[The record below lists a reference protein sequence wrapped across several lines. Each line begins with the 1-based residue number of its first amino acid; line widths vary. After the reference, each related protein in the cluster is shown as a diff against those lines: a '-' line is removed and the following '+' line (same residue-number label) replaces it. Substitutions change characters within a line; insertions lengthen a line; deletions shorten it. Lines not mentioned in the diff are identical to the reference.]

1 MTDVMKSVRSDET
14 MFSVNLRK
22 VNGEAPTVS
31 SCLAYFPNVNH
42 RIRFP
47 ESNRLAD
54 VFHIPLAV
62 ALGREIDQLSGKMEV
77 LAKPT
82 FSVELPGLVLAGLRI
97 IVSREEDGEQTIL
110 IRFKH
115 FIGALQAAFLP
126 SVGFDTPRI
135 GSKEEIAI
143 SVLDDIVRP
152 LYDLVST
159 VEIENLPEHH
169 RKNIEQRLHH
179 ISKQT
184 VDLKF
189 YSSLLMRYISQ
200 TQSDG
205 DGGED
210 ITLPDRRK
218 PNGILTNEPQ
228 DVISV

>member
-1 MTDVMKSVRSDET
+1 MTEAKTSARSEET
-14 MFSVNLRK
+14 MFSINLRRL
-22 VNGEAPTVS
+22 NGEAPTVS

-47 ESNRLAD
+47 ESNRLSD
-54 VFHIPLAV
+54 VFHSPLAV
-62 ALGREIDQLSGKMEV
+62 ALGKEIECLSGNMEV

-97 IVSREEDGEQTIL
+97 IVSREQDGEQTIL

-169 RKNIEQRLHH
+169 RKNIEQRLHQ

-205 DGGED
+205 NSDD
-210 ITLPDRRK
+210 ISLPDMRPTRGAIAK
-218 PNGILTNEPQ
+218 ASSDNLPL
-228 DVISV
+228 